1 MNLDLVKY
9 FFISYSL
16 SRFVLVNILK
26 LVNKRSLKTTFTIWS
41 FGCSLVYGEGIYVY
55 LNDSILDNL
64 LPGGLQQGNLSRS
77 ISNDLFISFMRA
89 LSRSQAD
96 FLYCSVIEVYVL
108 CLWCGWLVFI
118 LNFFTTTKVQNTI
131 YISTY

>member
-1 MNLDLVKY
+1 M
-9 FFISYSL
+9 
-16 SRFVLVNILK
+16 
-26 LVNKRSLKTTFTIWS
+26 FTIWS
-41 FGCSLVYGEGIYVY
+41 FGCSVVYGEGIYVY

-108 CLWCGWLVFI
+108 CL
-118 LNFFTTTKVQNTI
+118 
-131 YISTY
+131 